1 MKIVRSVDAPLRV
14 DFVPSEALAM
24 PGRLG
29 MTFGPGKK
37 AQGLECTW
45 DRSVALD
52 LDALRAVGCTL
63 LVSLMEDHELTRFGM
78 RELLTLA
85 APRGIELVRFP
96 ICDGS
101 VPLPEEA
108 PRFDAL
114 VARIDAA
121 LAAGSTTIVH
131 CRGGLGRTGLVAAA
145 LLTRRGYDAP
155 EAIRVVRAAR
165 PGTVENDE
173 QARYVEAY
181 ARGLRR

>member
-1 MKIVRSVDAPLRV
+1 MKIVRSVDSPLRV
-14 DFVPSEALAM
+14 DFLPSDALAM

-52 LDALRAVGCTL
+52 LDALQGVGCTL
-63 LVSLMEDHELTRFGM
+63 LVSLMEDHELTQFGM

-85 APRGIELVRFP
+85 APRSIELVRFP
-96 ICDGS
+96 IRDGS
-101 VPLPEEA
+101 VPLPEVA
-108 PRFDAL
+108 PAFDAL
-114 VARIDAA
+114 VARLEAA
-121 LAAGSTTIVH
+121 LAMGATAVVH

-145 LLTRRGYDAP
+145 LLVRRGFAAR
-155 EAIRVVRAAR
+155 EAIRIVRAAR
-165 PGTVENDE
+165 PGTVENEE